1 MTARPAALIGAL
13 VLALFPVGAAA
24 AEPDDAIAA
33 LPESAWAQSIT
44 VLDRNVTVL
53 VSNVTV
59 FVPNVSPLD
68 TRTTQGDQTVISLAS
83 DILFDFGKAD
93 VGAAAEARIGE
104 LVAEVPQGAAVQVH
118 GHTDSISDRAFN
130 QTLSEQRAQTV
141 AGAITQ
147 HRPDLQLEVAGFG
160 MDQPVEPNE
169 VNGEDNPEGRAL
181 NRRVEIRFSG

>member
-1 MTARPAALIGAL
+1 M
-13 VLALFPVGAAA
+13 
-24 AEPDDAIAA
+24 
-33 LPESAWAQSIT
+33 
-44 VLDRNVTVL
+44 
-53 VSNVTV
+53 
-59 FVPNVSPLD
+59 
-68 TRTTQGDQTVISLAS
+68 
-83 DILFDFGKAD
+83 
-93 VGAAAEARIGE
+93 
-104 LVAEVPQGAAVQVH
+104 AEVPQGAAVQVH